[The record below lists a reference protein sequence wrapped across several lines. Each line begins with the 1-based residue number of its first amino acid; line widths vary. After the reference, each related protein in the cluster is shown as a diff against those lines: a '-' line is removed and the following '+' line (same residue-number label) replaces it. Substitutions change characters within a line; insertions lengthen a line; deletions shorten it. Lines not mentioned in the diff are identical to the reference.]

1 MPDGEERIG
10 TRLGAY
16 RIERLI
22 GRGGMGMVFLAEH
35 VHLGR
40 MVALK
45 ILPPDLARD
54 ESFRKRFVR
63 ESRLAAGIEH
73 PNVIPVYDAGESE
86 GDLFIA
92 MKYVEGTDLRALLQQ
107 RGRLDPERM
116 LVLLEPVGTALDAAH
131 REGLVHRDV
140 KPGNIL
146 IAATDHVYLS
156 DFGLTKRTSADTSVT
171 ATGYFVGTMSYA
183 PPEQIQAHDLDG
195 RADQY
200 SLACLAFECLTGRV
214 PFVRDTDV
222 ALLYAHLQEP
232 PPTASEYGPELPPAV
247 DEVLARGMAKSRD
260 DRYASCSALVE
271 GLRGAIRGTALPP
284 PEAPAAEPATMG
296 GIRTTRP
303 PQASTVRGPTVRA
316 GEPTIPSPE
325 RPPPAPPEPEGRSRR
340 GVRLFVLLGT
350 ALIGALAAFLVLGPL
365 SQPEEEGQMPASE
378 DADGGNGREEQ
389 IVFLR
394 PGPGS
399 LLDVW
404 VMAADGSGQ
413 RRLHT
418 DIASGTAPSWSP
430 DRQHV
435 VFDGEGDGDG
445 EIYVM
450 RAQKGG
456 QLKKLT
462 DNTVEDLAPAWSPDG
477 TTIAFASD
485 EDGPDFDIW
494 VMNPDGTGQ
503 RKLFEADGDQTHP
516 AWSPD
521 GSRLAFEDDRSGSPD
536 IWVVDAAG
544 TTDPDPL
551 LVEPGDEGAP
561 AWSPD
566 GNSIAFRSNREGN
579 LEIYVMTSDGD
590 DVERLTETEADERAP
605 SWSADGS
612 KILFHSNRD
621 GDMDLWVM
629 NPNGTDQVRISRTT
643 GDEFGAS
650 F

>member
-1 MPDGEERIG
+1 MSDGEERIG
-10 TRLGAY
+10 TRLDAY

-86 GDLFIA
+86 SELFIA

-107 RGRLDPERM
+107 RGRLDPEHT
-116 LVLLEPVGTALDAAH
+116 LALLEPVGAALDTAH

-200 SLACLAFECLTGRV
+200 SLACVAFECLTGRV

-271 GLRGAIRGTALPP
+271 ELRGAIRGRALPP
-284 PEAPAAEPATMG
+284 PEPPAAEPATSP
-296 GIRTTRP
+296 GIRVTRP
-303 PQASTVRGPTVRA
+303 PQASTVTGPTVRA
-316 GEPTIPSPE
+316 GERTVPSPDRPSPAPPSPE
-325 RPPPAPPEPEGRSRR
+325 RRRRR
-340 GVRLFVLLGT
+340 GVWLFVVLGT

-365 SQPEEEGQMPASE
+365 SQPDEEGQVPPSPNG
-378 DADGGNGREEQ
+378 DGRIGQDEQ

-418 DIASGTAPSWSP
+418 DIASGTAQSCSAY
-430 DRQHV
+430 RVHFV
-435 VFDGEGDGDG
+435 
-445 EIYVM
+445 
-450 RAQKGG
+450 
-456 QLKKLT
+456 L
-462 DNTVEDLAPAWSPDG
+462 
-477 TTIAFASD
+477 
-485 EDGPDFDIW
+485 
-494 VMNPDGTGQ
+494 
-503 RKLFEADGDQTHP
+503 
-516 AWSPD
+516 
-521 GSRLAFEDDRSGSPD
+521 
-536 IWVVDAAG
+536 
-544 TTDPDPL
+544 
-551 LVEPGDEGAP
+551 
-561 AWSPD
+561 
-566 GNSIAFRSNREGN
+566 
-579 LEIYVMTSDGD
+579 
-590 DVERLTETEADERAP
+590 DV
-605 SWSADGS
+605 
-612 KILFHSNRD
+612 
-621 GDMDLWVM
+621 
-629 NPNGTDQVRISRTT
+629 
-643 GDEFGAS
+643 
-650 F
+650 

>member
-107 RGRLDPERM
+107 RGRLDPEHA
-116 LVLLEPVGTALDAAH
+116 LALLEPVGAALDAAH

-146 IAATDHVYLS
+146 IAAKDHVYLS

-183 PPEQIQAHDLDG
+183 PPEQIQSHDLDG

-200 SLACLAFECLTGRV
+200 SLACVAFECLTGRV

-232 PPTASEYGPELPPAV
+232 PPAASDYGPELPPAV
-247 DEVLARGMAKSRD
+247 DEVLERGMAKSRD
-260 DRYASCSALVE
+260 DRYASCSTLVE
-271 GLRGAIRGTALPP
+271 ALRGAIRGTALPP
-284 PEAPAAEPATMG
+284 PEAPAGAPATTG
-296 GIRTTRP
+296 GIGATRP
-303 PQASTVRGPTVRA
+303 PPASTVRGPTART
-316 GEPTIPSPE
+316 GEPTVPSPE
-325 RPPPAPPEPEGRSRR
+325 QPSSAPPARGRGRRR
-340 GVRLFVLLGT
+340 GVWLFVALGT
-350 ALIGALAAFLVLGPL
+350 ALIGATAAFLLGPL
-365 SQPEEEGQMPASE
+365 SQPEEEGQMPPSE
-378 DADGGNGREEQ
+378 DGDGGNSQEEQ

-394 PGPGS
+394 PGLPGS

-404 VMAADGSGQ
+404 VMAADGSAQ

-430 DRQHV
+430 DRQHI

-494 VMNPDGTGQ
+494 VMNPNGTG
-503 RKLFEADGDQTHP
+503 RHKLFEAPGDQTHP

-521 GSRLAFEDDRSGSPD
+521 DNMLAFVDDQSESPD

-544 TTDPDPL
+544 TTPEPL
-551 LVEPGDEGAP
+551 LAEEGDDGAP

-566 GNSIAFRSNREGN
+566 GNSIAFRSDRDGN
-579 LEIYVMTSDGD
+579 LEIYVMTSAGD
-590 DVERLTETEADERAP
+590 VVERLTETEADERAP

-621 GDMDLWVM
+621 GDTDLWVM
-629 NPNGTDQVRISRTT
+629 NPNGSDPEKITHTR

>member
-1 MPDGEERIG
+1 MPNGEERIG

-86 GDLFIA
+86 GELFIA

-107 RGRLDPERM
+107 RGRLDPEHT
-116 LVLLEPVGTALDAAH
+116 LALLEPVGAALDAAH

-146 IAATDHVYLS
+146 IAATNHVYLS

-195 RADQY
+195 RTDQY
-200 SLACLAFECLTGRV
+200 SLACVAFECLTGRV

-260 DRYASCSALVE
+260 DRYASCSTLVE

-284 PEAPAAEPATMG
+284 PEAPAAEPATTA
-296 GIRTTRP
+296 GIRATRP
-303 PQASTVRGPTVRA
+303 PQASTVTGPTVRA
-316 GEPTIPSPE
+316 GERTVPSPE
-325 RPPPAPPEPEGRSRR
+325 RPPPAPPARERRRLRS
-340 GVRLFVLLGT
+340 VWLFVVLGT
-350 ALIGALAAFLVLGPL
+350 AVIGALAAFLVLGPL
-365 SQPEEEGQMPASE
+365 SQPEEAGQTPPG
-378 DADGGNGREEQ
+378 DDGDGGNGPEEQ

-413 RRLHT
+413 RRVHT

-430 DRQHV
+430 DRQHI

-462 DNTVEDLAPAWSPDG
+462 DNTVEDSAPAWSPDG
-477 TTIAFASD
+477 TTIAFAS
-485 EDGPDFDIW
+485 EQDGDFDIW
-494 VMNPDGTGQ
+494 VMDSDGTGQ
-503 RKLFEADGDQTHP
+503 RELFEAPGDQTHP

-629 NPNGTDQVRISRTT
+629 NPNGSDQVKITRTT